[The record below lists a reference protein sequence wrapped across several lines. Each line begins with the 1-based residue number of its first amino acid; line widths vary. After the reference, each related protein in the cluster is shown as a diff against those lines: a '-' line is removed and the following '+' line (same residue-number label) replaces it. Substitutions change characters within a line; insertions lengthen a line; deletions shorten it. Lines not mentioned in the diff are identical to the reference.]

1 MRIVLLLVMVLGL
14 AMAQGSFESRFE
26 GGWRLVKERYYD
38 PTYRGLNWDQVGD
51 KYRARLGEV
60 KDEAGLYRLLDEMI
74 GELGDDHSRFLS
86 PTQARRYLS
95 GAQCLPAPVPTEPDK
110 ATEPA
115 KATEPQ
121 TKPAD
126 SKSPPPSSPPAKSES
141 KDQPA
146 ELPISTPAFEASKAT
161 LRGDVVLL
169 RLSNLVEA
177 DGMGILEDA
186 IRRYDA
192 SAKGYVLD
200 LRGNP
205 GGLALRMAQVAG
217 IFMRGI
223 PWRIVTRGFGV
234 SPQPTLPLP
243 FGRPLTSKPLVVL
256 IDGAVNSAAEG
267 LAGAL
272 KDSKRAYLIGEK
284 TAGNTEVL
292 IPYCFPDGAVV
303 LLASGVLAP
312 FSGPTWEGRGVLPD
326 LEVKGSAAQLD
337 AAVKYIR
344 SR

>member
-1 MRIVLLLVMVLGL
+1 MRIALLLFTLLGL
-14 AMAQGSFESRFE
+14 ALAQGSFDSRFE
-26 GGWRLVKERYYD
+26 QGWKLVKERYYD

-60 KDEAGLYRLLDEMI
+60 KDEAGLYGLLDQMI

-86 PTQARRYLS
+86 PAEARRYLS
-95 GAQCLPAPVPTEPDK
+95 GAQCLPAPVLEPDK
-110 ATEPA
+110 TTNKPA
-115 KATEPQ
+115 EPQ
-121 TKPAD
+121 AKPAD
-126 SKSPPPSSPPAKSES
+126 SKSPPPANSPTGSGP
-141 KDQPA
+141 KDKAA
-146 ELPISTPAFEASKAT
+146 ELPASTPAFEASRAT

-177 DGMGILEDA
+177 DGMAILEDA

-192 SAKGYVLD
+192 TTKGYVLD

-243 FGRPLTSKPLVVL
+243 FGRPLTTKPLVVL